1 MLLYISP
8 RVTPRCDKEA
18 MLERLAQTLPPM
30 RALALRSAARGWS
43 SAAAAAPTL
52 AARQPATPALLCRR
66 AGAGALPLLRAPP
79 ALGSRVLGCPSTSTR
94 LLLSPAAVRV
104 PALLGMLRAERC
116 SNRAAL
122 AGAVHAERGAHALEP
137 GAQRVGAARRRG
149 AHSYPVPSKKKL
161 AGKTKIKMK
170 TCAAPF
176 LFLSEREKGL
186 RYGERRWGQR
196 WQGGGGT
203 EWGRVRLG
211 LGGA

>member
-43 SAAAAAPTL
+43 SAAAAAFTL
-52 AARQPATPALLCRR
+52 AARQPVTPALLCRR

-94 LLLSPAAVRV
+94 LLLSPAAVRL

-203 EWGRVRLG
+203 EGGRGGLG
-211 LGGA
+211 LGVA